1 MEWSLAVMKDWCGMN
16 PVLRANGTPSWTDMV
31 MTRAR
36 QPNIIM
42 ETKEFDRKLSESKDK
57 EGDSIC
63 CHPRNQKDPFTGSVG
78 KVDAHKIV
86 CWVVREETEEIE
98 LEPMDM

>member
-1 MEWSLAVMKDWCGMN
+1 MMKDWCSMN
-16 PVLRANGTPSWTDMV
+16 PVLRATGTPSWTDMV

-42 ETKEFDRKLSESKDK
+42 GTKEFDTKLSESRDQ

-63 CHPRNQKDPFTGSVG
+63 THPRKHKDPFTGS
-78 KVDAHKIV
+78 KDAVDIHKIV
-86 CWVVREETEEIE
+86 CWVVKEDRRAG
-98 LEPMDM
+98 

>member
-1 MEWSLAVMKDWCGMN
+1 MIKDWSSMN
-16 PVLRANGTPSWTDMV
+16 PVLRVSPIPSWTDMV

-42 ETKEFDRKLSESKDK
+42 GTKEFDTKLSESRDL

-63 CHPRNQKDPFTGSVG
+63 THPRKHKDPYTGS
-78 KVDAHKIV
+78 KDSVDAHKIV
-86 CWVVREETEEIE
+86 CWVGKEDGEQTEIE
-98 LEPMDM
+98 LEEMDL